1 MALIRAFAGALSGT
15 FADQW
20 LDIIT
25 VGQFDEH
32 AVLMPGIYQETNRDR
47 GSNTKHS
54 EAVISNGS
62 RIYVPENT
70 AAFIF
75 DQSGIE
81 NIITESGGYEYRTG
95 GTDSVF
101 AGNGIGKSIFEQIGE
116 RFKYGGEPGAN
127 KRIAFV
133 NLREIRGIKFGTPAP
148 LMYHDRF
155 YQTDL
160 EIRARGMM
168 SVQVVNPLAF
178 IRQFVPPNV
187 DYISFDDPNTKSQIL
202 SEFMQSFSVA
212 LNSLS
217 NEYRISALPSQANS
231 IALAISG
238 DSSNAGTWESR
249 FGLHLVG
256 IGIESIEFTDESRE
270 LVKQY
275 SSNRMNLSAY
285 ENISQQAS
293 NIAAQQKIAEGV
305 QQNGFGDMGGMMLGL
320 GFAQGVNPMTG
331 AMPGQSVPTQTNP
344 AAAAAVA
351 ADAQGTVAQA
361 AAQPPA
367 AQGTQSAMSV
377 TEQMEALKSLKE
389 LLDAGILTQEEF
401 NVKKRQILGL

>member
-1 MALIRAFAGALSGT
+1 MALIRAFTGALGGT

-25 VGQFDEH
+25 VDRFDEH
-32 AVLMPGIYQETNRDR
+32 AALMPGVYQETNRGR
-47 GSNTKHS
+47 GSNTRHS
-54 EAVISNGS
+54 DAVISNGS

-81 NIITESGGYEYRTG
+81 NIITEAGGYEYRTG

-101 AGNGIGKSIFEQIGE
+101 AGDGIGKSIFGQIGE
-116 RFKYGGEPGAN
+116 RFKYGGEPVAN
-127 KRIAFV
+127 KRVAFV
-133 NLREIRGIKFGTPAP
+133 NLREIRGLKFGTPAP

-155 YQTDL
+155 YDTDL
-160 EIRARGMM
+160 DIRARGMM
-168 SVQVVNPLAF
+168 SLRITNPTAF

-187 DYISFDDPNTKSQIL
+187 DYISFDDPKTKSQLL

-217 NEYRISALPSQANS
+217 NEYRISELPSQANA
-231 IALAISG
+231 IAQAIAADEG
-238 DSSNAGTWESR
+238 NAGTWESR
-249 FGLHLVG
+249 FGIHLAG
-256 IGIESIEFTDESRE
+256 IGIESIEFTPESRE

-275 SSNRMNLSAY
+275 SANRMNVAAY
-285 ENISQQAS
+285 ENVSQQAS
-293 NIAAQQKIAEGV
+293 NIAAQQKIAQGV
-305 QQNGFGDMGGMMLGL
+305 QESGFGDMGGMMLGV

-331 AMPGQSVPTQTNP
+331 AMPGQQVAQQ
-344 AAAAAVA
+344 AAVA
-351 ADAQGTVAQA
+351 GAAPASQPEASQA
-361 AAQPPA
+361 SSGQP
-367 AQGTQSAMSV
+367 AMSLS
-377 TEQMEALKSLKE
+377 EQMDALKSLKE

-401 NVKKRQILGL
+401 NLKKRQILGL

>member
-1 MALIRAFAGALSGT
+1 MALIRAFTGALGGT

-25 VGQFDEH
+25 VDRFDEH
-32 AVLMPGIYQETNRDR
+32 AALMPGIYQETNRGR
-47 GSNTKHS
+47 GSNTRHS
-54 EAVISNGS
+54 DAVISNGS

-101 AGNGIGKSIFEQIGE
+101 AGDGIGKSIFGQIGE
-116 RFKYGGEPGAN
+116 RFKYGGEPVAN
-127 KRIAFV
+127 KRVAFV
-133 NLREIRGIKFGTPAP
+133 NLREIRSLKFGTPAP

-155 YQTDL
+155 YDTDL
-160 EIRARGMM
+160 DIRARGMM
-168 SVQVVNPLAF
+168 SLRITNPTAF

-187 DYISFDDPNTKSQIL
+187 DYISFDDPKMKSQLL

-217 NEYRISALPSQANS
+217 NEYRISELPSQANA
-231 IALAISG
+231 IAQAIAADEG
-238 DSSNAGTWESR
+238 NAGTWESR
-249 FGLHLVG
+249 FGIHLAG
-256 IGIESIEFTDESRE
+256 IGIESIEFTPESRE

-275 SSNRMNLSAY
+275 SANRMNVAAY
-285 ENISQQAS
+285 ENVSQQAS
-293 NIAAQQKIAEGV
+293 NIAAQQKIAQGV
-305 QQNGFGDMGGMMLGL
+305 QESGFGDMGGMMLGV

-331 AMPGQSVPTQTNP
+331 AMPGQQVGRQ
-344 AAAAAVA
+344 AAVA
-351 ADAQGTVAQA
+351 GAAPASQPEASQA
-361 AAQPPA
+361 SSGQP
-367 AQGTQSAMSV
+367 AMSLS
-377 TEQMEALKSLKE
+377 EQMDALKSLKE

-401 NVKKRQILGL
+401 NLKKRQILGL

>member
-1 MALIRAFAGALSGT
+1 MALIKAFAGALGGT

-25 VGQFDEH
+25 VDQFDEH
-32 AVLMPGIYQETNRDR
+32 AALMPGVYQETNRGR
-47 GSNTKHS
+47 GSNTRHS

-101 AGNGIGKSIFEQIGE
+101 AGDGIGKSIFGQIGE
-116 RFKYGGEPGAN
+116 RFKYGGEPVAN
-127 KRIAFV
+127 KRVAFV
-133 NLREIRGIKFGTPAP
+133 NLREIRGLKFGTPAP

-155 YQTDL
+155 YDTDL
-160 EIRARGMM
+160 DIRARGMM
-168 SVQVVNPLAF
+168 SLRITNPTAF

-187 DYISFDDPNTKSQIL
+187 DYISFDDPKTKSQLL

-217 NEYRISALPSQANS
+217 NEYRISELPSQANA
-231 IALAISG
+231 IAQAIAADAG
-238 DSSNAGTWESR
+238 NAGTWESR
-249 FGLHLVG
+249 FGIHLAG
-256 IGIESIEFTDESRE
+256 IGIESIEFTPESRE

-275 SSNRMNLSAY
+275 AANRMNVTAY
-285 ENISQQAS
+285 ENVSQQAS
-293 NIAAQQKIAEGV
+293 NIAAQQKIAQGV
-305 QQNGFGDMGGMMLGL
+305 QDNGFGDMGGMMLGL

-331 AMPGQSVPTQTNP
+331 AMPGQQMPGQVD
-344 AAAAAVA
+344 AANAAVA
-351 ADAQGTVAQA
+351 PSTAQSA
-361 AAQPPA
+361 AAQGAPA
-367 AQGTQSAMSV
+367 RTAMSV
-377 TEQMEALKSLKE
+377 SEQMEALKSLKE

-401 NVKKRQILGL
+401 NLKKRQILGL

>member
-1 MALIRAFAGALSGT
+1 MALIRAFTGALGGT

-25 VGQFDEH
+25 VDRFDEH
-32 AVLMPGIYQETNRDR
+32 AALMPGIYQETNRGR
-47 GSNTKHS
+47 GSNTRHS
-54 EAVISNGS
+54 DAVISNGS

-101 AGNGIGKSIFEQIGE
+101 AGDGIGKSIFGQIGE
-116 RFKYGGEPGAN
+116 RFKYGGEPVAN
-127 KRIAFV
+127 KRVAFV
-133 NLREIRGIKFGTPAP
+133 NLREIRSLKFGTPAP

-155 YQTDL
+155 YDTDL
-160 EIRARGMM
+160 DIRARGMM
-168 SVQVVNPLAF
+168 SLRITNPTAF

-187 DYISFDDPNTKSQIL
+187 DYISFDDPKTKSQLL

-217 NEYRISALPSQANS
+217 NEYRISELPSQANV
-231 IALAISG
+231 IAQAIAADEG
-238 DSSNAGTWESR
+238 NAGTWESR
-249 FGLHLVG
+249 FGIHLAG
-256 IGIESIEFTDESRE
+256 IGIESIEFTPESRE

-275 SSNRMNLSAY
+275 SANRMNVAAY
-285 ENISQQAS
+285 ENVSQQAS
-293 NIAAQQKIAEGV
+293 NIAAQQKIAQGV
-305 QQNGFGDMGGMMLGL
+305 QESGFGDMGGMMLGV

-331 AMPGQSVPTQTNP
+331 AMPGQQVGRQ
-344 AAAAAVA
+344 AAVA
-351 ADAQGTVAQA
+351 GAAPASQPEASQA
-361 AAQPPA
+361 SSGQP
-367 AQGTQSAMSV
+367 AMSLS
-377 TEQMEALKSLKE
+377 EQMDALKSLKE

-401 NVKKRQILGL
+401 NLKKRQILGL

>member
-116 RFKYGGEPGAN
+116 RLKYGGEPVAN

-217 NEYRISALPSQANS
+217 DYISFDDPNTKSQILSEFMQSFSVALNSLSNEYRISALPSQANS

-256 IGIESIEFTDESRE
+256 IGIESIEFHRHRE
-270 LVKQY
+270 H
-275 SSNRMNLSAY
+275 R
-285 ENISQQAS
+285 IHRR
-293 NIAAQQKIAEGV
+293 IA
-305 QQNGFGDMGGMMLGL
+305 
-320 GFAQGVNPMTG
+320 
-331 AMPGQSVPTQTNP
+331 
-344 AAAAAVA
+344 
-351 ADAQGTVAQA
+351 
-361 AAQPPA
+361 
-367 AQGTQSAMSV
+367 
-377 TEQMEALKSLKE
+377 
-389 LLDAGILTQEEF
+389 
-401 NVKKRQILGL
+401 

>member
-1 MALIRAFAGALSGT
+1 MALIKAFAGALGGT

-25 VGQFDEH
+25 VDQFDEH
-32 AVLMPGIYQETNRDR
+32 AALMPGVYQETNRGR

-101 AGNGIGKSIFEQIGE
+101 AGDGIGKSIFGQIGE
-116 RFKYGGEPGAN
+116 RFKYGGEPVAN
-127 KRIAFV
+127 KRVAFV
-133 NLREIRGIKFGTPAP
+133 NLREIRGLKFGTPAP

-155 YQTDL
+155 YDTDL
-160 EIRARGMM
+160 DIRARGMM
-168 SVQVVNPLAF
+168 SLRITNPTAF

-187 DYISFDDPNTKSQIL
+187 DYISFDDPKTKSQLL

-217 NEYRISALPSQANS
+217 NEYRISELPSQANA
-231 IALAISG
+231 IAQAIAADAG
-238 DSSNAGTWESR
+238 NAGTWESR
-249 FGLHLVG
+249 FGIHLAG
-256 IGIESIEFTDESRE
+256 IGIESIEFTPESRE

-275 SSNRMNLSAY
+275 AANRMNVTAY
-285 ENISQQAS
+285 ENVSQQAS
-293 NIAAQQKIAEGV
+293 NIAAQQKIAQGV
-305 QQNGFGDMGGMMLGL
+305 QDNGFGDMGGMMLGL

-331 AMPGQSVPTQTNP
+331 AMPGQQMPGQVDASN
-344 AAAAAVA
+344 AAVA
-351 ADAQGTVAQA
+351 PSTAQSA
-361 AAQPPA
+361 AAQGAPP
-367 AQGTQSAMSV
+367 QPAMSV
-377 TEQMEALKSLKE
+377 SEQMEALKSLKE

-401 NVKKRQILGL
+401 NLKKRQILGL

>member
-1 MALIRAFAGALSGT
+1 MALIRAFTGALGGT

-25 VGQFDEH
+25 VDRFDEH
-32 AVLMPGIYQETNRDR
+32 AALMPGIYQETNRGR
-47 GSNTKHS
+47 GSNTRHS
-54 EAVISNGS
+54 DAVISNGS

-101 AGNGIGKSIFEQIGE
+101 AGDGIGKSIFGQIGE
-116 RFKYGGEPGAN
+116 RFKYGGEPVAN
-127 KRIAFV
+127 KRVAFV
-133 NLREIRGIKFGTPAP
+133 NLREIRGLKFGTPAP

-155 YQTDL
+155 YDTDL
-160 EIRARGMM
+160 DIRARGMM
-168 SVQVVNPLAF
+168 SLRITNPTAF

-187 DYISFDDPNTKSQIL
+187 DYISFDDPKMKSQLL

-217 NEYRISALPSQANS
+217 NEYRISELPSQANA
-231 IALAISG
+231 IAQAIAADEG
-238 DSSNAGTWESR
+238 NAGTWESR
-249 FGLHLVG
+249 FGIHLAG
-256 IGIESIEFTDESRE
+256 IGIESIEFTPESRE

-275 SSNRMNLSAY
+275 SANRMNVAAY
-285 ENISQQAS
+285 ENVSQQAS
-293 NIAAQQKIAEGV
+293 NIAAQQKIAQGV
-305 QQNGFGDMGGMMLGL
+305 QESGFGDMGGMMLGV

-331 AMPGQSVPTQTNP
+331 AMPGQQVAQQ
-344 AAAAAVA
+344 AAVA
-351 ADAQGTVAQA
+351 GAAPASQPEASQA
-361 AAQPPA
+361 SSGQP
-367 AQGTQSAMSV
+367 AMSLS
-377 TEQMEALKSLKE
+377 EQMDALKSLKE

-401 NVKKRQILGL
+401 NLKKRQILGL

>member
-1 MALIRAFAGALSGT
+1 MALIRAFTGALGGT

-25 VGQFDEH
+25 VDRFDEH
-32 AVLMPGIYQETNRDR
+32 AALMPGIYQETNRGR
-47 GSNTKHS
+47 GSNTRHS
-54 EAVISNGS
+54 DAVISNGS

-101 AGNGIGKSIFEQIGE
+101 AGDGIGKSIFGQIGE
-116 RFKYGGEPGAN
+116 RFKYGGEPVAN
-127 KRIAFV
+127 KRVAFV
-133 NLREIRGIKFGTPAP
+133 NLREIRGLKFGTPAP

-155 YQTDL
+155 YDTDL
-160 EIRARGMM
+160 DIRARGMM
-168 SVQVVNPLAF
+168 SLRITNPTAF

-187 DYISFDDPNTKSQIL
+187 DYISFDDPKTKSQLL

-217 NEYRISALPSQANS
+217 NEYRISELPSQANA
-231 IALAISG
+231 IAQAIAADKG
-238 DSSNAGTWESR
+238 NAGTWESR
-249 FGLHLVG
+249 FGIHLAG
-256 IGIESIEFTDESRE
+256 IGIESIEFTPESRE

-275 SSNRMNLSAY
+275 SANRMNVAAY
-285 ENISQQAS
+285 ENVSQQAS
-293 NIAAQQKIAEGV
+293 NIAAQQKIAQGV
-305 QQNGFGDMGGMMLGL
+305 QESGFGDMGGMMLGV

-331 AMPGQSVPTQTNP
+331 AMPGQQVAQQ
-344 AAAAAVA
+344 AAVA
-351 ADAQGTVAQA
+351 GAAPASQPEASQA
-361 AAQPPA
+361 SSGQP
-367 AQGTQSAMSV
+367 AMSLS
-377 TEQMEALKSLKE
+377 EQMDALKSLKE

-401 NVKKRQILGL
+401 NLKKRQILGL

>member
-1 MALIRAFAGALSGT
+1 MALIKAFAGALGGT

-25 VGQFDEH
+25 VDQFDEH
-32 AVLMPGIYQETNRDR
+32 AALMPGVYQETNRGR

-54 EAVISNGS
+54 DAVISNGS

-101 AGNGIGKSIFEQIGE
+101 AGDGIGKSIFGQIGE
-116 RFKYGGEPGAN
+116 RFKYGGEPVAN
-127 KRIAFV
+127 KRVAFV
-133 NLREIRGIKFGTPAP
+133 NLREIRGLKFGTPAP

-155 YQTDL
+155 YDTDL
-160 EIRARGMM
+160 DIRARGMM
-168 SVQVVNPLAF
+168 SLRITNPTAF

-187 DYISFDDPNTKSQIL
+187 DYISFDDPKTKSQLL

-217 NEYRISALPSQANS
+217 NEYRISELPSQANA
-231 IALAISG
+231 IAQAIAADAG
-238 DSSNAGTWESR
+238 NAGTWESR
-249 FGLHLVG
+249 FGIHLAG
-256 IGIESIEFTDESRE
+256 IGIESIEFTPESRE

-275 SSNRMNLSAY
+275 AANRMNVTAY
-285 ENISQQAS
+285 ENVSQQAS
-293 NIAAQQKIAEGV
+293 NIAAQQKIAQGV
-305 QQNGFGDMGGMMLGL
+305 QDNGFGDMGGMMLGL

-331 AMPGQSVPTQTNP
+331 AMPGQQMPGQVDASN
-344 AAAAAVA
+344 AAVTPST
-351 ADAQGTVAQA
+351 AQSA
-361 AAQPPA
+361 AAQGAPPR
-367 AQGTQSAMSV
+367 TAMSV
-377 TEQMEALKSLKE
+377 SEQMEALKSLKE

-401 NVKKRQILGL
+401 NLKKRQILGL

>member
-1 MALIRAFAGALSGT
+1 MALIKAFAGALGGT

-25 VGQFDEH
+25 VDQFDEH
-32 AVLMPGIYQETNRDR
+32 AALMPGVYQETNRGR
-47 GSNTKHS
+47 GSNTRHS

-101 AGNGIGKSIFEQIGE
+101 AGDGIGKSIFGQIGE
-116 RFKYGGEPGAN
+116 RFKYGGEPVAN
-127 KRIAFV
+127 KRVAFV
-133 NLREIRGIKFGTPAP
+133 NLREIRGLKFGTPAP

-155 YQTDL
+155 YDTDL
-160 EIRARGMM
+160 DIRARGMM
-168 SVQVVNPLAF
+168 SLRITNPTAF
-178 IRQFVPPNV
+178 IRQFEPPNV
-187 DYISFDDPNTKSQIL
+187 DYISFDDPKTKSQLL

-217 NEYRISALPSQANS
+217 NEYRISELPSQANA
-231 IALAISG
+231 IAQAIAADAG
-238 DSSNAGTWESR
+238 NAGTWESR
-249 FGLHLVG
+249 FGIHLAG
-256 IGIESIEFTDESRE
+256 IGIESIEFTPESRE

-275 SSNRMNLSAY
+275 AANRMNVTAY
-285 ENISQQAS
+285 ENVSQQAS
-293 NIAAQQKIAEGV
+293 NIAAQQKIAQGV
-305 QQNGFGDMGGMMLGL
+305 QDNGFGDMGGMMLGL

-331 AMPGQSVPTQTNP
+331 AMPGQQMPGQVD
-344 AAAAAVA
+344 AANAAVA
-351 ADAQGTVAQA
+351 PSTAQSA
-361 AAQPPA
+361 AAQGAPA
-367 AQGTQSAMSV
+367 RTAMSV
-377 TEQMEALKSLKE
+377 SEQMEALKSLKE

-401 NVKKRQILGL
+401 NLKKRQILGL

>member
-1 MALIRAFAGALSGT
+1 MALIRAFTGALGGT

-25 VGQFDEH
+25 VDRFDEH
-32 AVLMPGIYQETNRDR
+32 AALMPGVYQETNRGR
-47 GSNTKHS
+47 GSNTRHS
-54 EAVISNGS
+54 DAVISNGS

-101 AGNGIGKSIFEQIGE
+101 AGDGIGKSIFGQIGE
-116 RFKYGGEPGAN
+116 RFKYGGEPVAN
-127 KRIAFV
+127 KRVAFV
-133 NLREIRGIKFGTPAP
+133 NLREIRGLKFGTPAP

-155 YQTDL
+155 YDTDL
-160 EIRARGMM
+160 DIRARGMM
-168 SVQVVNPLAF
+168 SLRITNPTAF

-187 DYISFDDPNTKSQIL
+187 DYISFDEPKTKSQLL

-217 NEYRISALPSQANS
+217 NEYRISELPSQANA
-231 IALAISG
+231 IAQAISA
-238 DSSNAGTWESR
+238 DAANAGTWESR
-249 FGLHLVG
+249 FGIHLAG
-256 IGIESIEFTDESRE
+256 IGIESIEFTPESRE

-275 SSNRMNLSAY
+275 AANRMNVTAY
-285 ENISQQAS
+285 ENVSQQAS
-293 NIAAQQKIAEGV
+293 NIAAQQKIAQGV
-305 QQNGFGDMGGMMLGL
+305 QDNGFGDMGGMMLGV

-331 AMPGQSVPTQTNP
+331 AMPGQQMGQLVNSAN
-344 AAAAAVA
+344 AAVTTSA
-351 ADAQGTVAQA
+351 AQSDA
-361 AAQPPA
+361 AAQSGS
-367 AQGTQSAMSV
+367 AQPSAQSSMSLS
-377 TEQMEALKSLKE
+377 EQMEALKNLKE

-401 NVKKRQILGL
+401 NLKKKQILGL

>member
-1 MALIRAFAGALSGT
+1 MALIRAFTGALGGT

-25 VGQFDEH
+25 VDRFDEH
-32 AVLMPGIYQETNRDR
+32 AALMPGIYQETNRGR
-47 GSNTKHS
+47 GSNTRHS
-54 EAVISNGS
+54 DAVISNGS

-101 AGNGIGKSIFEQIGE
+101 AGDGIGKSIFGQIGE
-116 RFKYGGEPGAN
+116 RFKYGGEPVAN
-127 KRIAFV
+127 KRVAFV
-133 NLREIRGIKFGTPAP
+133 NLREIRSLKFGTPAP

-155 YQTDL
+155 YDTDL
-160 EIRARGMM
+160 DIRARGMM
-168 SVQVVNPLAF
+168 SLRITNPTAF

-187 DYISFDDPNTKSQIL
+187 DYISFDDPKMKSQLL

-217 NEYRISALPSQANS
+217 NEYRISELPSQANA
-231 IALAISG
+231 IAQAIAADEG
-238 DSSNAGTWESR
+238 NAGTWESR
-249 FGLHLVG
+249 FGIHLAG
-256 IGIESIEFTDESRE
+256 IGIESIEFTPESRE

-275 SSNRMNLSAY
+275 SANRMNVAAY
-285 ENISQQAS
+285 ENVSQQAS
-293 NIAAQQKIAEGV
+293 NIAAQQKIAQGV
-305 QQNGFGDMGGMMLGL
+305 QESGFGDMGGMMLGV

-331 AMPGQSVPTQTNP
+331 AMPGQQVAQQ
-344 AAAAAVA
+344 AAVA
-351 ADAQGTVAQA
+351 GAAPASQPEASQA
-361 AAQPPA
+361 SSGQP
-367 AQGTQSAMSV
+367 AMSLS
-377 TEQMEALKSLKE
+377 EQMDALKSLKE

-401 NVKKRQILGL
+401 NLKKRQILGL

>member
-116 RFKYGGEPGAN
+116 RFKYGGEPVAN

-168 SVQVVNPLAF
+168 SVQVSTRSHSFASSCLRTWTTSASTTRTRN
-178 IRQFVPPNV
+178 RRSSPN
-187 DYISFDDPNTKSQIL
+187 SC
-202 SEFMQSFSVA
+202 
-212 LNSLS
+212 
-217 NEYRISALPSQANS
+217 
-231 IALAISG
+231 
-238 DSSNAGTWESR
+238 SR
-249 FGLHLVG
+249 
-256 IGIESIEFTDESRE
+256 SRWR
-270 LVKQY
+270 
-275 SSNRMNLSAY
+275 STRC
-285 ENISQQAS
+285 
-293 NIAAQQKIAEGV
+293 
-305 QQNGFGDMGGMMLGL
+305 
-320 GFAQGVNPMTG
+320 
-331 AMPGQSVPTQTNP
+331 QTNTASPRCP
-344 AAAAAVA
+344 ARRIPLRSRS
-351 ADAQGTVAQA
+351 QGIRRM
-361 AAQPPA
+361 PA
-367 AQGTQSAMSV
+367 HGSRVSV
-377 TEQMEALKSLKE
+377 CTWWA
-389 LLDAGILTQEEF
+389 
-401 NVKKRQILGL
+401 

>member
-1 MALIRAFAGALSGT
+1 MALIRAFTGALGGT

-25 VGQFDEH
+25 VDRFDEH
-32 AVLMPGIYQETNRDR
+32 AALMPGIYQETNRGR
-47 GSNTKHS
+47 GSNTRHS
-54 EAVISNGS
+54 DAVISNGS

-101 AGNGIGKSIFEQIGE
+101 AGDGIGKSIFGQIGE
-116 RFKYGGEPGAN
+116 RFKYGGEPVAN
-127 KRIAFV
+127 KRVAFV
-133 NLREIRGIKFGTPAP
+133 NLREIRGLKFGTPAP

-155 YQTDL
+155 YDTDL
-160 EIRARGMM
+160 DIRARGMM
-168 SVQVVNPLAF
+168 SLRITNPTAF

-187 DYISFDDPNTKSQIL
+187 DYISFDDPKTKSQLL

-217 NEYRISALPSQANS
+217 NEYRISELPSQANA
-231 IALAISG
+231 IAQAIAADEG
-238 DSSNAGTWESR
+238 NAGTWESR
-249 FGLHLVG
+249 FGIHLAG
-256 IGIESIEFTDESRE
+256 IGIESIEFTPESRE

-275 SSNRMNLSAY
+275 SANRMNVAAY
-285 ENISQQAS
+285 ENVSQQAS
-293 NIAAQQKIAEGV
+293 NIAAQQKIAQGV
-305 QQNGFGDMGGMMLGL
+305 QENGFGDMGGMMLGV

-331 AMPGQSVPTQTNP
+331 AMPGQQVAQQ
-344 AAAAAVA
+344 AAVA
-351 ADAQGTVAQA
+351 GAAPASQPEASQA
-361 AAQPPA
+361 SSGQP
-367 AQGTQSAMSV
+367 AMSLS
-377 TEQMEALKSLKE
+377 EQMDALKSLKE

-401 NVKKRQILGL
+401 NLKKRQILGL

>member
-1 MALIRAFAGALSGT
+1 MALIRAFTGALGGT

-25 VGQFDEH
+25 VDRFDEH
-32 AVLMPGIYQETNRDR
+32 AALMPGIYQETNRGR
-47 GSNTKHS
+47 GSNMRHS
-54 EAVISNGS
+54 DAVISNGS

-101 AGNGIGKSIFEQIGE
+101 AGDGIGKSIFGQIGE
-116 RFKYGGEPGAN
+116 RFKYGGEPVAN
-127 KRIAFV
+127 KRVAFV
-133 NLREIRGIKFGTPAP
+133 NLREIRGLKFGTPAP

-155 YQTDL
+155 YDTDL
-160 EIRARGMM
+160 DIRARGMM
-168 SVQVVNPLAF
+168 SLRITNPTAF

-187 DYISFDDPNTKSQIL
+187 DYISFDDPKTKSQLL

-217 NEYRISALPSQANS
+217 NEYRISELPSQANA
-231 IALAISG
+231 IAQAIAADEG
-238 DSSNAGTWESR
+238 NAGTWESR
-249 FGLHLVG
+249 FGIHLAG
-256 IGIESIEFTDESRE
+256 IGIESIEFTPESRE

-275 SSNRMNLSAY
+275 SANRMNVAAY
-285 ENISQQAS
+285 ENVSQQAS
-293 NIAAQQKIAEGV
+293 NIAAQQKIAQGV
-305 QQNGFGDMGGMMLGL
+305 QESGFGDMGGMMLGV

-331 AMPGQSVPTQTNP
+331 AMPGQQVAQQ
-344 AAAAAVA
+344 AAVA
-351 ADAQGTVAQA
+351 GAAPASQPEASQA
-361 AAQPPA
+361 SSGQP
-367 AQGTQSAMSV
+367 AMSLS
-377 TEQMEALKSLKE
+377 EQMDALKSLKE

-401 NVKKRQILGL
+401 NLKKRQILGL

>member
-116 RFKYGGEPGAN
+116 RFKYGGEPVAN

-133 NLREIRGIKFGTPAP
+133 NLREIRGI
-148 LMYHDRF
+148 
-155 YQTDL
+155 
-160 EIRARGMM
+160 
-168 SVQVVNPLAF
+168 
-178 IRQFVPPNV
+178 
-187 DYISFDDPNTKSQIL
+187 
-202 SEFMQSFSVA
+202 
-212 LNSLS
+212 
-217 NEYRISALPSQANS
+217 
-231 IALAISG
+231 
-238 DSSNAGTWESR
+238 
-249 FGLHLVG
+249 
-256 IGIESIEFTDESRE
+256 
-270 LVKQY
+270 
-275 SSNRMNLSAY
+275 
-285 ENISQQAS
+285 
-293 NIAAQQKIAEGV
+293 
-305 QQNGFGDMGGMMLGL
+305 
-320 GFAQGVNPMTG
+320 
-331 AMPGQSVPTQTNP
+331 
-344 AAAAAVA
+344 
-351 ADAQGTVAQA
+351 
-361 AAQPPA
+361 
-367 AQGTQSAMSV
+367 
-377 TEQMEALKSLKE
+377 
-389 LLDAGILTQEEF
+389 
-401 NVKKRQILGL
+401 

>member
-1 MALIRAFAGALSGT
+1 MALIRAFTGALGGT

-25 VGQFDEH
+25 VDRFDEH
-32 AVLMPGIYQETNRDR
+32 AALMPGVYQETNRGR
-47 GSNTKHS
+47 GSNTRHS
-54 EAVISNGS
+54 DAVISNGS

-101 AGNGIGKSIFEQIGE
+101 AGDGIGKSIFGQIGE
-116 RFKYGGEPGAN
+116 RFKYGGEPVAN
-127 KRIAFV
+127 KRVAFV
-133 NLREIRGIKFGTPAP
+133 NLREIRGLKFGTPAP

-155 YQTDL
+155 YDTDL
-160 EIRARGMM
+160 DIRARGMM
-168 SVQVVNPLAF
+168 SLRITNPTAF

-187 DYISFDDPNTKSQIL
+187 DYISFDDPKTKSQLL

-217 NEYRISALPSQANS
+217 NEYRISELPSQANA
-231 IALAISG
+231 IAQAIAADEG
-238 DSSNAGTWESR
+238 NAGTWESR
-249 FGLHLVG
+249 FGIHLAG
-256 IGIESIEFTDESRE
+256 IGIESIEFTPESRE

-275 SSNRMNLSAY
+275 SANRMNVAAY
-285 ENISQQAS
+285 ENVSQQAS
-293 NIAAQQKIAEGV
+293 NIAAQQKIAQGV
-305 QQNGFGDMGGMMLGL
+305 QESGFGDMGGMMLGV

-331 AMPGQSVPTQTNP
+331 AMPGQQVAQQ
-344 AAAAAVA
+344 AAVA
-351 ADAQGTVAQA
+351 GAAPASQPEASQA
-361 AAQPPA
+361 SSGQP
-367 AQGTQSAMSV
+367 AMSLS
-377 TEQMEALKSLKE
+377 EQMDALKSLKE

-401 NVKKRQILGL
+401 NLKKRQILGL

>member
-1 MALIRAFAGALSGT
+1 MALIRAFTGALGGT

-25 VGQFDEH
+25 VDRFDEH
-32 AVLMPGIYQETNRDR
+32 AALMPGIYQETNRGR
-47 GSNTKHS
+47 GSNTRHS
-54 EAVISNGS
+54 DAVISNGS

-101 AGNGIGKSIFEQIGE
+101 AGDGIGKSIFGQIGE
-116 RFKYGGEPGAN
+116 RFKYGGEPVAN
-127 KRIAFV
+127 KRVAFV
-133 NLREIRGIKFGTPAP
+133 NLREIRGLKFGTPAP

-155 YQTDL
+155 YDTDL
-160 EIRARGMM
+160 DIRARGMM
-168 SVQVVNPLAF
+168 SLRITNPTAF

-187 DYISFDDPNTKSQIL
+187 DYISFDDPKTKSQLL

-217 NEYRISALPSQANS
+217 NEYRISELPSQANA
-231 IALAISG
+231 IAQAIAADEG
-238 DSSNAGTWESR
+238 NAGTWESR
-249 FGLHLVG
+249 FGIHLAG
-256 IGIESIEFTDESRE
+256 IGIESIEFTPESRE

-275 SSNRMNLSAY
+275 SANRMNVAAY
-285 ENISQQAS
+285 ENVSQQAS
-293 NIAAQQKIAEGV
+293 NIAAQQKIAQGV
-305 QQNGFGDMGGMMLGL
+305 QESGFGDMGGMMLGV

-331 AMPGQSVPTQTNP
+331 AMPGQQVAQQ
-344 AAAAAVA
+344 AAVA
-351 ADAQGTVAQA
+351 GAAPASQPEASQA
-361 AAQPPA
+361 SSGQP
-367 AQGTQSAMSV
+367 AMSLS
-377 TEQMEALKSLKE
+377 EQMDALKSLKE

-401 NVKKRQILGL
+401 NLKKRQILGL

>member
-1 MALIRAFAGALSGT
+1 M
-15 FADQW
+15 
-20 LDIIT
+20 
-25 VGQFDEH
+25 
-32 AVLMPGIYQETNRDR
+32 
-47 GSNTKHS
+47 
-54 EAVISNGS
+54 
-62 RIYVPENT
+62 
-70 AAFIF
+70 
-75 DQSGIE
+75 
-81 NIITESGGYEYRTG
+81 
-95 GTDSVF
+95 
-101 AGNGIGKSIFEQIGE
+101 
-116 RFKYGGEPGAN
+116 
-127 KRIAFV
+127 

>member
-1 MALIRAFAGALSGT
+1 MALIKAFAGALGGT

-25 VGQFDEH
+25 VGQFGEH
-32 AVLMPGIYQETNRDR
+32 VALMPGVYQETNQGR

-54 EAVISNGS
+54 DAVISNGS

-81 NIITESGGYEYRTG
+81 SIITESGGYEYRTG
-95 GTDSVF
+95 GTESVF
-101 AGNGIGKSIFEQIGE
+101 AGDGIGKSIFGQIGE
-116 RFKYGGEPGAN
+116 RFKYGGEPVAN
-127 KRIAFV
+127 KRVAFV
-133 NLREIRGIKFGTPAP
+133 NLREIRGLKFGTPPP
-148 LMYHDRF
+148 LMYHDKF
-155 YQTDL
+155 YDTDL
-160 EIRARGMM
+160 DIRARGMM
-168 SVQVVNPLAF
+168 SLRITNPTAF

-187 DYISFDDPNTKSQIL
+187 DYISFDDPKTKSQLL

-217 NEYRISALPSQANS
+217 NEYRISALPSQANA
-231 IALAISG
+231 IALAISE
-238 DSSNAGTWESR
+238 DPTNAGTWESR
-249 FGLHLVG
+249 FGIHLAG
-256 IGIESIEFTDESRE
+256 IGIESIEFTPESRE

-275 SSNRMNLSAY
+275 SSNRMNVTAY

-293 NIAAQQKIAEGV
+293 NIAAQQKIAQGV
-305 QQNGFGDMGGMMLGL
+305 QDNGFGDMGGMMLGV

-331 AMPGQSVPTQTNP
+331 AMPGQQMNP
-344 AAAAAVA
+344 ANAMAAA
-351 ADAQGTVAQA
+351 ADAQPVVAQA
-361 AAQPPA
+361 ASQPAPA
-367 AQGTQSAMSV
+367 PAMSV
-377 TEQMEALKSLKE
+377 AEQMETLKSLKE

-401 NVKKRQILGL
+401 DLKKKQVLGL

>member
-1 MALIRAFAGALSGT
+1 MALIRAFTGALGGT

-25 VGQFDEH
+25 VDRFDEH
-32 AVLMPGIYQETNRDR
+32 AALMPGVYQETNRGR
-47 GSNTKHS
+47 GSNTRHS
-54 EAVISNGS
+54 DAVISNGS

-101 AGNGIGKSIFEQIGE
+101 AGDGIGKSIFGQIGE
-116 RFKYGGEPGAN
+116 RFKYGGEPVAN
-127 KRIAFV
+127 KRVAFV
-133 NLREIRGIKFGTPAP
+133 NLREIRGLKFGTPAP

-155 YQTDL
+155 YDTDL
-160 EIRARGMM
+160 DIRARGMM
-168 SVQVVNPLAF
+168 SLRITNPTAF

-187 DYISFDDPNTKSQIL
+187 DYISFDDPKTKSQLL

-217 NEYRISALPSQANS
+217 NEYRISELPSQANA
-231 IALAISG
+231 IAQAIAADAG
-238 DSSNAGTWESR
+238 NAGTWESR
-249 FGLHLVG
+249 FGIHLAG
-256 IGIESIEFTDESRE
+256 IGIESIEFTPESRE

-275 SSNRMNLSAY
+275 SANRMNVAAY
-285 ENISQQAS
+285 ENVSQQAS
-293 NIAAQQKIAEGV
+293 NIAAQQKIAQGV
-305 QQNGFGDMGGMMLGL
+305 QESGFGDMGGMMLGV

-331 AMPGQSVPTQTNP
+331 AMPGQQVAQQ
-344 AAAAAVA
+344 AAVA
-351 ADAQGTVAQA
+351 GAAPASQPEASQA
-361 AAQPPA
+361 SSGQP
-367 AQGTQSAMSV
+367 AMSLS
-377 TEQMEALKSLKE
+377 EQMDALKSLKE

-401 NVKKRQILGL
+401 NLKKRQILGL

>member
-1 MALIRAFAGALSGT
+1 MALIRAFTGALGGT

-25 VGQFDEH
+25 VGGFDDH
-32 AVLMPGIYQETNRDR
+32 TALMPGVYQETNRGR
-47 GSNTKHS
+47 GSNTRHS

-101 AGNGIGKSIFEQIGE
+101 AGDGIGKSIFGQIGE
-116 RFKYGGEPGAN
+116 RFKYGGEPVAN
-127 KRIAFV
+127 KRVAFV
-133 NLREIRGIKFGTPAP
+133 NLREIRGLKFGTPAP

-155 YQTDL
+155 YDTDL
-160 EIRARGMM
+160 DIRARGMM
-168 SVQVVNPLAF
+168 SLRITNPTAF

-187 DYISFDDPNTKSQIL
+187 DYISFDEPKTKSQLL

-217 NEYRISALPSQANS
+217 NEYRISELPSQANA
-231 IALAISG
+231 IAQAIAA
-238 DSSNAGTWESR
+238 DAANAGTWESR
-249 FGLHLVG
+249 FGIHLAG
-256 IGIESIEFTDESRE
+256 IGIESIEFTPESRE

-275 SSNRMNLSAY
+275 AANRMNVTAY
-285 ENISQQAS
+285 ENVSQQAS
-293 NIAAQQKIAEGV
+293 NIAAQQKIAQGV
-305 QQNGFGDMGGMMLGL
+305 QDNGFGDMGGMMLGV

-331 AMPGQSVPTQTNP
+331 AMPGQQVAQQ
-344 AAAAAVA
+344 AAVA
-351 ADAQGTVAQA
+351 GAAPASQPEASQA
-361 AAQPPA
+361 SSGQP
-367 AQGTQSAMSV
+367 AMSLS
-377 TEQMEALKSLKE
+377 EQMDALKSLKE

-401 NVKKRQILGL
+401 NLKKRQILRL

>member
-1 MALIRAFAGALSGT
+1 MLCSCPASTIDHRG
-15 FADQW
+15 
-20 LDIIT
+20 
-25 VGQFDEH
+25 
-32 AVLMPGIYQETNRDR
+32 R

-116 RFKYGGEPGAN
+116 RFKYGGEPVAN

-217 NEYRISALPSQANS
+217 NEYRISALPSKANS

-238 DSSNAGTWESR
+238 DSSNAGTWKSR

-320 GFAQGVNPMTG
+320 GFAQE
-331 AMPGQSVPTQTNP
+331 S
-344 AAAAAVA
+344 
-351 ADAQGTVAQA
+351 
-361 AAQPPA
+361 
-367 AQGTQSAMSV
+367 
-377 TEQMEALKSLKE
+377 
-389 LLDAGILTQEEF
+389 I
-401 NVKKRQILGL
+401 R